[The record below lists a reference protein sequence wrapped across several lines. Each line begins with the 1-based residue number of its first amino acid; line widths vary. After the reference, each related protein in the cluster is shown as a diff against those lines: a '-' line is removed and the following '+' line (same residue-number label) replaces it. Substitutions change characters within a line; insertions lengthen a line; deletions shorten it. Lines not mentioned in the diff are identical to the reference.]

1 MSILSSDAMPRH
13 VVTTHERAMRATN
26 ARKSKSRTQGKGHPA
41 TAEMDYSAREVEFM
55 MAVEAFKVSTRRQFP
70 TWSEVLRIVDS
81 LGYAR
86 DNTRIQP

>member
-1 MSILSSDAMPRH
+1 
-13 VVTTHERAMRATN
+13 MRATN
-26 ARKSKSRTQGKGHPA
+26 ARHGKNRTMGRGHPA
-41 TAEMDYSAREVEFM
+41 TSEMDYSAREVEFM
-55 MAVEAFKVSTRRQFP
+55 MAVEAFKVSTKRQFP